1 MDQNKTDRRQFLAGT
16 LGAAVAL
23 GATQS
28 VQSADSKAK
37 QQFYELRIYRIT
49 SADKQ
54 AIVSNY
60 LEQALL
66 PALKRIGITQVGVF
80 KQIDD
85 KEDHS
90 LYVLIPF
97 NSLEQFSSLNDVL
110 ETDEK
115 YHQAAAE
122 YFSLPKDSPAFTRIE
137 SRLMKAFKGMPQL
150 KAPEGKGPNFFELR
164 TYESHNE
171 KLAKL
176 KVDMFNSGEIEIMED
191 VQLAP
196 VFFGEMLIGDDV
208 PNLTYMLSAPHRAA
222 HEEHWVGFRTHPEWD
237 RMKMMDKY
245 KGTVS
250 KITHWYLEPLPYSA
264 IQ

>member
-1 MDQNKTDRRQFLAGT
+1 MNQNITDRRQFLAGT
-16 LGAAVAL
+16 VGAAVAL
-23 GATQS
+23 GVTQN
-28 VQSADSKAK
+28 VHSADSKAK
-37 QQFYELRIYRIT
+37 QQFYELRIYRAP
-49 SADKQ
+49 SAEKQ
-54 AIVSNY
+54 AIVGNY

-80 KQIDD
+80 KQIDAKD
-85 KEDHS
+85 EHS

-97 NSLEQFSSLNDVL
+97 DSLEQFASLNDVL

-122 YFSLPKDSPAFTRIE
+122 YFSFPKESPAFTRIE

-150 KAPEGKGPNFFELR
+150 KAPGGKGPHLFELR

-191 VQLAP
+191 VKLGP
-196 VFFGEMLIGDDV
+196 VFFGEMLIGGDV
-208 PNLTYMLSAPHRAA
+208 PNLTYMLSAPNRPA
-222 HEEHWVGFRTHPEWD
+222 HDEHWDGFRSHPKWEK
-237 RMKMMDKY
+237 MKTMDKY

-250 KITHWYLEPLPYSA
+250 KITNVYLEPLPYSA